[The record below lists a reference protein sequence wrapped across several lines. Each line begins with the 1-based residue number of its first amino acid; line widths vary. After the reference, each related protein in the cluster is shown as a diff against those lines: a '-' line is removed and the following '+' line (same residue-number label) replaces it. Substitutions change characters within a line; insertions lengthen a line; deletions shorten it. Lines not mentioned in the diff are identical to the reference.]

1 MLCYAF
7 VMTLLLMHYCRKETA
22 QSIAMLCSRLK
33 QRPQSVEWLLAL
45 PLYHFLKGSCQP
57 FGNPEMNP
65 EKIGWGQEEDLKIWE
80 MRGKVL
86 SSKEGY
92 DLEL

>member
-1 MLCYAF
+1 MIY
-7 VMTLLLMHYCRKETA
+7 TLDYRRETA
-22 QSIAMLCSRLK
+22 QLIAVLCNRLK
-33 QRPQSVEWLLAL
+33 QKPQNVEWLLAL

-57 FGNPEMNP
+57 FGKPEMNP
-65 EKIGWGQEEDLKIWE
+65 EKIGWGEEGLDIWDI
-80 MRGKVL
+80 RDRVD